1 MIGLQLDRNE
11 WVIVSILAILKTGA
25 AYLPIEPGA
34 PAARKEQM
42 IKDASV
48 RLLVTEANYIF
59 DLDYFDGSVYGV
71 DVEYEEGSFSSEL
84 PEVKIMPNDLGYV
97 MYTSGS
103 TGVPK
108 GVMVEQRS
116 VLRLVRSSNIYEF
129 SSEDTLLATGSIA
142 FDATT
147 FEFWGPLLNGGTL
160 VLCEQSVL
168 LDNILLEKAVTTQGV
183 SIMWFTAGLLN
194 QLVELDGGLF

>member
-1 MIGLQLDRNE
+1 
-11 WVIVSILAILKTGA
+11 
-25 AYLPIEPGA
+25 
-34 PAARKEQM
+34 M

-168 LDNILLEKAVTTQGV
+168 LDNNLLEKAVTTQGV

-194 QLVELDGGLF
+194 QLVELDGGLFEHLDVVVAGGDLSLIHISEPTRL